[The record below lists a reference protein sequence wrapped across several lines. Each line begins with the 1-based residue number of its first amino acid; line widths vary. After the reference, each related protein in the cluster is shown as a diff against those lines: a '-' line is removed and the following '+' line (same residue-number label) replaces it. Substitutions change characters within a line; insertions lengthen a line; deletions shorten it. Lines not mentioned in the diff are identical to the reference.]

1 MASASLPTT
10 VPRTKPW
17 MLWTGRV
24 LSAIPTLIL
33 LVFGAFAL
41 TKAPPVIA
49 GMKQFGY
56 AESTIVPVA
65 ILEIA
70 SAVIYAI
77 PRTAML
83 GAILMTG
90 YLGGAV
96 ATHVR
101 IGDPGWPMALF
112 MGILVWLG
120 LYLRDA
126 RVRELVPHHRPQ

>member
-1 MASASLPTT
+1 
-10 VPRTKPW
+10 

-24 LSAIPTLIL
+24 LSALPIL
-33 LVFGAFAL
+33 LFIVTGAFSL
-41 TKAPPVIA
+41 TRSPEVVA

-56 AESTIVPVA
+56 PESMVVTVA
-65 ILEIA
+65 VLEIG
-70 SAVIYAI
+70 SAIVYAI

-96 ATHVR
+96 ATHLRV
-101 IGDPGWPMALF
+101 GDPGWPMAVIC
-112 MGILVWLG
+112 GILVWLG

-126 RVRELVPHHRPQ
+126 RVRELVPLRRPR

>member
-1 MASASLPTT
+1 
-10 VPRTKPW
+10 

-24 LSAIPTLIL
+24 LSAIPTLIF
-33 LVFGAFAL
+33 VAGGAFAL
-41 TKAPPVIA
+41 TKSPQVLA

-56 AESTIVPVA
+56 LESAIVPVA

-83 GAILMTG
+83 GAILMTA

-101 IGDPGWPMALF
+101 IGDPGWPMAVV
-112 MGILVWLG
+112 MGIFVWLG
-120 LYLRDA
+120 LYLRDE
-126 RVRELVPHHRPQ
+126 RVRELVPLRRSR